1 MREKLYNFL
10 YYFTMP
16 GTVIHELAH
25 ATIIVLL
32 PNIKISK
39 LKLTSYVEYSGTS
52 NTVPRTFLIGYA
64 PFFINTS
71 LSLLCVYALKDIN
84 YMAGYKELFYVT
96 VLFYISLVSAFT
108 ALPSFQDAIAP
119 LILMRR
125 KLFTKRFPLIVLF
138 SPLVIILS
146 MPGLIIS
153 YVAMKSRL
161 LQFIMCIIYTTFV
174 VLVGFGFITGDMI
187 LTFYEYFTNVLGVL
201 IDSLP
206 TY

>member
-10 YYFTMP
+10 YYFTLP

-32 PNIKISK
+32 PNIKITK

-71 LSLLCVYALKDIN
+71 LSLLCIYALKNIN

-108 ALPSFQDAIAP
+108 ALPSFQDAISP
-119 LILMRR
+119 WVLMRR

-153 YVAMKSRL
+153 YTAMKSRL
-161 LQFIMCIIYTTFV
+161 LQFIMCVIYTTSV

-187 LTFYEYFTNVLGVL
+187 LIFYEYFTNSLEVL
-201 IDSLP
+201 IDNLP